1 MKTNEFRI
9 GNFILDEGMICP
21 IIEINEN
28 TVLFRT
34 PNDIVTFAFPEDI
47 DGVPLSNEWFER
59 FDWKNG
65 FHKGLL
71 MRVGTQINL
80 FGKIMPIDYVHEL
93 QNLYYTL
100 HKEEL

>member
-1 MKTNEFRI
+1 MKANELRI
-9 GNFILDEGMICP
+9 GNLVFNHKGKPIQILEWIGNEAYLTEGRKAYGIKTSSP
-21 IIEINEN
+21 I
-28 TVLFRT
+28 
-34 PNDIVTFAFPEDI
+34 
-47 DGVPLSNEWFER
+47 PLSNEWFDR
-59 FDWKNG
+59 FDWRNG